1 MCVRFNVP
9 PLDVLRCG
17 DANAIYTSQRALR
30 GHWPGEEVGLGAG
43 SDKSGDDLTNLTAY
57 FR

>member
-1 MCVRFNVP
+1 MCEVQCSAA
-9 PLDVLRCG
+9 RCPALG

-30 GHWPGEEVGLGAG
+30 GHWTGEEVGLGAG

>member
-1 MCVRFNVP
+1 MRFNVP

-30 GHWPGEEVGLGAG
+30 GHWTGEEVGLGAG

>member
-1 MCVRFNVP
+1 MCVRFLVP

-17 DANAIYTSQRALR
+17 DANAIYTSRGALR
-30 GHWPGEEVGLGAG
+30 GHWAGEEAG
-43 SDKSGDDLTNLTAY
+43 GDKSGDDLTNLTAY